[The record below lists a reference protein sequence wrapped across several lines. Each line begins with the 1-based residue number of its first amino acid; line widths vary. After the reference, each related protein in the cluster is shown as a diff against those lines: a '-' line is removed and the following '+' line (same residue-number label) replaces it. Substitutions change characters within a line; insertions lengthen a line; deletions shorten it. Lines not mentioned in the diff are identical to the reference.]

1 MTQNL
6 GYIGSKS
13 KLSTS
18 ILENIKKFIN
28 EPLNDKIIG
37 DLFAGAGS
45 MSRIFKDNY
54 MNVIANDSELY
65 SFYILSAHLNSNYTD
80 KINNL
85 ITQINSNIENIKF
98 EDNYDGL
105 IFQNYSEKGINQR
118 MFFTP
123 INAGKI
129 DYCRKYI
136 QNELDITQNEFNF
149 LIASLIVS
157 ADKIAN
163 TASVYGAYLKKY
175 KVSASKSFSLIPIH
189 TNNNETLNTHTIY
202 KDDIMNI
209 YNENSYDIV
218 YLDPPYNSR
227 QYSKNYHVLNYIAE
241 YNDKITP
248 YGVTGLF
255 KDCFISDFCK
265 KSEIENLFDK
275 LFKELKTK
283 YIFLSYNSESLLS
296 KEKIEN
302 IIKKYCNRY
311 ETIETD
317 YNRFKSNSNK
327 KTEKQIV
334 EYLFCCEKK

>member
-1 MTQNL
+1 
-6 GYIGSKS
+6 
-13 KLSTS
+13 
-18 ILENIKKFIN
+18 
-28 EPLNDKIIG
+28 
-37 DLFAGAGS
+37 

-85 ITQINSNIENIKF
+85 ITQINSNIENIQF

-105 IFQNYSEKGINQR
+105 IFQNYSEKGEKKR

-175 KVSASKSFSLIPIH
+175 KVSALKSFVLIPIH
-189 TNNNETLNTHTIY
+189 TNNNELLNTHVIY

-241 YNDKITP
+241 YDDKIIP

-302 IIKKYCNRY
+302 IIKKYCDNY
-311 ETIETD
+311 EIIETD

-327 KTEKQIV
+327 KTEKQII
-334 EYLFCCEKK
+334 EYLFCCQKNN